1 MAAKVIFALAR
12 LITAAMLLWAL
23 ARHPI
28 GYYTVV
34 RLLTAGVCL
43 YAAYLAAQDNQ
54 TGWAFIFGGM
64 VILFQPLIPL
74 RMTRQTWNY
83 IDVIAALFLIASIA
97 FFKRPTSSE
106 P

>member
-12 LITAAMLLWAL
+12 LITAALLFWAL

-28 GYYTVV
+28 GYYTVL
-34 RLLTAGVCL
+34 RLITAGVCL
-43 YAAYLAAQDNQ
+43 YAAYLAVQDKQ
-54 TGWAFIFGGM
+54 TGWAFIFGGIA
-64 VILFQPLIPL
+64 VLFQPFLPL
-74 RMTRQTWNY
+74 RMTRETWNY

-97 FFKRPTSSE
+97 LFKPPTSSE